1 MTVVSLEERYV
12 EADGRLTFEGWKL
25 LTGLNTGGG
34 GGGGSSTWGGITGTL
49 SAQADLQAALNA
61 KADASATTT
70 ALAGKADAA
79 ATTTALSGK
88 QATILAGT
96 ATVTAANG
104 AIEVSQT
111 VAAVGVT
118 GSSRVFASLG
128 AMADSAENDAEM
140 LDVLSLAAVPGT
152 DTITFEMAFASP
164 QSGAIPINWSVI

>member
-1 MTVVSLEERYV
+1 MSRPLITAKAEKLR
-12 EADGRLTFEGWKL
+12 RLQ
-25 LTGLNTGGG
+25 LNTVLDWLEANGG
-34 GGGGSSTWGGITGTL
+34 GGGGSSAWGGITGTL
-49 SAQADLQAALNA
+49 SAQTDLQTALNA
-61 KADASATTT
+61 KADATATS
-70 ALAGKADAA
+70 
-79 ATTTALSGK
+79 TALSGK

-96 ATVTAANG
+96 ATVTVANN

-140 LDVLSLAAVPGT
+140 LDVLSLAAVPGA
-152 DTITFEMAFASP
+152 DVITFDMAFASP